1 LPVFPLDPNLLE
13 RSDALVWV
21 FPKES
26 KPSATILRSD
36 SRVPPELIVDVDFC
50 ELILIRVARVHSAP
64 DDSYCVGQIISP
76 NGGSVFE
83 SGVRRVSS

>member
-1 LPVFPLDPNLLE
+1 VF
-13 RSDALVWV
+13 
-21 FPKES
+21 
-26 KPSATILRSD
+26 
-36 SRVPPELIVDVDFC
+36 PPELIVDVDFC
-50 ELILIRVARVHSAP
+50 ELILTRVARVHSAP